1 MRGISL
7 VGLVAVAAV
16 AVSGAGSAP
25 ARAPA
30 ANGRIVFAS
39 ARPLAGEPYAG
50 EIYSL
55 NLASGKRRALSR
67 TSADD
72 TALALSR
79 DGALIAFARAS
90 DTGGNRLW
98 VMRRDG
104 SGQRLLA
111 NLEVWSDAR
120 ARVQEIAWS
129 PDGTRIVFTAI
140 EQPAKLRLWIVNP
153 DGSGLRLLADFPA
166 DAPRWS
172 PDGTKIAF
180 SGSDGDPRLPR
191 IGVISPDG
199 TGLRWVT
206 DAVNAADTEPAWAP
220 GGTRIAFVRTQQC
233 EPYCGS
239 SNLFSVAADG
249 SSEQQITAFLPGP
262 FLPIPLGAPAWSRDG
277 SLLAFL
283 RDPYG
288 GDLGVIGSDGS
299 GLRTLAA
306 QAFAPATWSPS
317 GDRLAF
323 MQGSLESGLDAR
335 HLTVLGL
342 DGHAR
347 HYGLN
352 RPTDFVRGGPYWSND
367 GKTLVYASFLA
378 DIDLELFSARPDG
391 SRLRRLTHDRL
402 DEIEPAWSPKGR
414 RIAFA
419 RVTFNEDRSQI
430 LAGSLYVM
438 DASGRHVRRLTG
450 GFVDTGP
457 SWAPGGKR
465 IVFNRANT
473 LTVRD
478 LAARRTYS
486 LKVRT
491 DSDPAWSPDGR
502 LIAFS
507 SRTKLETVRANGKG
521 RRLLFDGGSNGD
533 FPAEIGRASWSPDGK
548 YLAFEVVFNF
558 DRTLERHEVIVTRS
572 GDVRR
577 TFLCDPPAKPF
588 DPEGYQV
595 DTRLAWAPDGKWLA
609 VDGLAVCGRNG
620 AGGYWLRPGTDPDW
634 LARWR

>member
-1 MRGISL
+1 MRGVPL
-7 VGLVAVAAV
+7 AGLVAVAAV
-16 AVSGAGSAP
+16 AVSGASSAP
-25 ARAPA
+25 ARSPA
-30 ANGRIVFAS
+30 ANGPIVFAS
-39 ARPLAGEPYAG
+39 ARPLEGEPYAG
-50 EIYSL
+50 EVYSL
-55 NLASGKRRALSR
+55 NVATGKRRALSR
-67 TSADD
+67 TSGDD
-72 TALALSR
+72 TALALSP
-79 DGALIAFARAS
+79 DGALIAFARRS
-90 DTGGNRLW
+90 DTGGNGLW

-111 NLEVWSDAR
+111 ELEVWSDAR

-129 PDGTRIVFTAI
+129 PDSTRIVFTAI
-140 EQPAKLRLWIVNP
+140 EPPAKLRLWIVIA
-153 DGSGLRLLADFPA
+153 DGSGLRQLTDFRA

-172 PDGTKIAF
+172 PDGAKIAF
-180 SGSDGDPRLPR
+180 SGSDADPQLPR

-199 TGLRWVT
+199 TGLRWLT
-206 DAVNAADTEPAWAP
+206 GPGNAADTEPAWAP

-239 SNLFSVAADG
+239 SNLFSVASDG
-249 SSEQQITAFLPGP
+249 SSEQQITAYLSGP
-262 FLPIPLGAPAWSRDG
+262 YGPVPLGAPAWSPDG

-288 GDLGVIGSDGS
+288 GDLELIGSDGS
-299 GLRTLAA
+299 GLRTVAM
-306 QAFAPATWSPS
+306 QAFAPASWSPT

-323 MQGSLESGLDAR
+323 MQGSLESGRDPR
-335 HLTVLGL
+335 HLTVLPLTGR
-342 DGHAR
+342 AR
-347 HYGLN
+347 RYALN
-352 RPTDFVRGGPYWSND
+352 RPEDFVRGGPYWAND
-367 GKTLVYASFLA
+367 GRTLFFASFLA
-378 DIDLELFSARPDG
+378 DIDLELFTAGPDG

-402 DEIEPAWSPKGR
+402 DEIEPVWSPNGR

-419 RVTFNEDRSQI
+419 RVTFNADRSQI
-430 LAGSLYVM
+430 VAGSLYLM

-465 IVFNRANT
+465 IVFNRDNT
-473 LTVRD
+473 LMIRD

-491 DSDPAWSPDGR
+491 SSDPAWSPDGR

-507 SRTKLETVRANGKG
+507 SRTKLETIRPNGKG
-521 RRLLFDGGSNGD
+521 RRVLFDGGSSGD
-533 FPAEIGRASWSPDGK
+533 FPAEIGRASWSPEGK

-558 DRTLERHEVIVTRS
+558 DRTLERHEVVVTRS

-588 DPEGYQV
+588 APEGYQV
-595 DTRLAWAPDGKWLA
+595 DTRLAWSPDGKWLA
-609 VDGLAVCGRNG
+609 VDGLAVCRRNG

-634 LARWR
+634 LVRRR